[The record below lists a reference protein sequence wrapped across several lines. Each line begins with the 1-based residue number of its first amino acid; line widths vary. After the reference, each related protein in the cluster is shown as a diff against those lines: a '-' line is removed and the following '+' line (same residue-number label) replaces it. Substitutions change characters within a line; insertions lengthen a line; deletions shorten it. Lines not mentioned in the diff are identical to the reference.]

1 MRFSVEDRL
10 FSIFPGLKIGVLV
23 CRVDNTCYGEDR
35 LGPVVDKLKSSFPFE
50 RPQEHP
56 HIKVWRDAYKR
67 LGISASKYYS
77 SIEAIVRRIL
87 KAGDFPRINPVV
99 DLYNSISIKYL
110 VPMGGHAIEPIE
122 GNIYLGFA
130 HGSEPFF
137 SMETGEKEIVDK
149 SEVVYRDDKEVLT
162 RRWVWRQC
170 NKDKVTEDTKT
181 VFIPVDI
188 MEGLPEGLWKNI
200 ALDLERCLT
209 EDKLG
214 SILHRDLLT
223 RERPSTEFNPFI

>member
-10 FSIFPGLKIGVLV
+10 FSLFPGLKIGVFI
-23 CRVDNTCYGEDR
+23 CRVDNTHYGEDR
-35 LGPVVDKLKSSFPFE
+35 LGPVVSRLKSSFPYE

-56 HIKVWRDAYKR
+56 NIKVWRDAYKK
-67 LGISASKYYS
+67 LGISPSKYYS

-130 HGSEPFF
+130 DGSEPFF
-137 SMETGEKEIVDK
+137 SMETGEKEVVEK
-149 SEVVYRDDKEVLT
+149 GEVVYKDDKEVLT

-170 NKDKVTEDTKT
+170 NKDKVTENTKT

-188 MEGLPEGLWKNI
+188 MDGLPEGLWSDI
-200 ALDLERCLT
+200 ASDLEGCLK
-209 EDKLG
+209 EDKIG
-214 SILHRDLLT
+214 SILHKDILT
-223 RERPSTEFNPFI
+223 GDRPSTEFNPSV